1 MADIMKFIP
10 LLLTVEG
17 GYVNDPDDPGG
28 ATNLGVTLAT
38 WREAGYDIDGD
49 GYIDADDVRM
59 LSVSDAVARVIKPK
73 FWDRWHADD
82 IRCQAVANILVDWLY
97 NSGSPG
103 IRIPQKLLGVCQ
115 DGIVGPETLKALNGA
130 DQEEFFA
137 SVKSERIK
145 YYSDLVARKP
155 DLRKFFKGWMNRLL
169 AYKYE

>member
-10 LLLTVEG
+10 LLLSVEG

-49 GYIDADDVRM
+49 GDIDADDVRM

-103 IRIPQKLLGVCQ
+103 IRIPQKLLDVRQ

-137 SVKSERIK
+137 SIKSERIK

-169 AYKYE
+169 AYRYE

>member
-38 WREAGYDIDGD
+38 WRKAGYDIDGD
-49 GYIDADDVRM
+49 GDIDADDVRM

-103 IRIPQKLLGVCQ
+103 IRIPQKLLGVRQ

-137 SVKSERIK
+137 SIKSERIK

-155 DLRKFFKGWMNRLL
+155 DLQKFFKGWMNRLL